1 MDMSLGFPQL
11 VLETK
16 ENEKGCP
23 MYDSENKNCQ
33 VYHDMPLNCQAYPL
47 GYNGEKYFVTDT
59 ACQGL
64 GEGEMTAEQLKV
76 QRDAA
81 KEDYEARVESNTLVP
96 LLYSIIMGNLVD
108 VKNLKVHFPVYGG
121 VLSKKVATVKA
132 VDGISLQIKEGEI
145 LSIAGE
151 SGCGKSTLLNLLAG
165 LDIPSEGEVLIDNT
179 NISTLPEHKRTELRA
194 RNLGFVYQ
202 FHHLLKDFSSIYNT
216 ALPLLIS
223 GVDTNQA
230 MAKAQEILKKVGLEN
245 RTNHKP
251 SELSG
256 GERQRVAI
264 ARAMITC
271 LLYTSPSP
279 RDS

>member
-1 MDMSLGFPQL
+1 MQAESIFLRFLDMSNIVECRSLGFNYGKGNSKTS
-11 VLETK
+11 VLK
-16 ENEKGCP
+16 NLNFQIKSNEKI
-23 MYDSENKNCQ
+23 
-33 VYHDMPLNCQAYPL
+33 A
-47 GYNGEKYFVTDT
+47 
-59 ACQGL
+59 
-64 GEGEMTAEQLKV
+64 
-76 QRDAA
+76 
-81 KEDYEARVESNTLVP
+81 
-96 LLYSIIMGNLVD
+96 IIG
-108 VKNLKVHFPVYGG
+108 
-121 VLSKKVATVKA
+121 
-132 VDGISLQIKEGEI
+132 Q
-145 LSIAGE
+145 

-165 LDIPSEGEVLIDNT
+165 LDIPSEGEVLVDNT

-264 ARAMITC
+264 ARAMITEPAC
-271 LLYTSPSP
+271 LMADEPTGNLDATNAREVLDLIIELNKN
-279 RDS
+279 RDTALLIVTHDLSIANKMERKFDLTNGFLVEK